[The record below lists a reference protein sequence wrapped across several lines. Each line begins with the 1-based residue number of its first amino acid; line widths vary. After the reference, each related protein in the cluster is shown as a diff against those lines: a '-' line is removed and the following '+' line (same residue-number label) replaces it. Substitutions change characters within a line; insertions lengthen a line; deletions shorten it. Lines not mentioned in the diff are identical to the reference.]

1 MPANRIGHARTT
13 AAQLKM
19 IQEVITLVVFAVFS
33 ILYFKEDFKWNSLV
47 GFAFILVRVD
57 FVLKNGKEGLP
68 LRWLLAILPEF

>member
-1 MPANRIGHARTT
+1 VPANRIGHARTT